1 MQPIIRK
8 PEAGNVIQGLTKQTG
23 MIVPRLFPNVKDL
36 FTRFSVGSP
45 SNLFWV
51 WPALSSCGFAILCDW
66 ELKTATQG
74 GVMIAPAS
82 KTIDCQIVN
91 HRFGFDHLTVPLP
104 GRASLASQN
113 D

>member
-36 FTRFSVGSP
+36 FTRFSVRIAFEFILGLASTK
-45 SNLFWV
+45 L
-51 WPALSSCGFAILCDW
+51 CGFAILCDW
-66 ELKTATQG
+66 ELKTAAQG

-82 KTIDCQIVN
+82 KTINCQIIN
-91 HRFGFDHLTVPLP
+91 HRFGLII
-104 GRASLASQN
+104 
-113 D
+113 